1 MPTNEQLT
9 HAVPGT
15 HFFSPLTATVVRT
28 SDPQAPKSGFILY
41 PYFNST
47 SNIYECRIIFAG
59 GTPQV
64 IASST

>member
-9 HAVPGT
+9 LSRPGS
-15 HFFSPLTATVVRT
+15 HFFSPLTAVSVRT
-28 SDPQAPKSGFILY
+28 SDPDPPTTGFILY

-47 SNIYECRIIFAG
+47 ANIVEARIIFAG